1 VGRREKVGD
10 PPSRVVPDPK
20 RGGPGPDE
28 RSEDDPTGSEGGLTV
43 NVMTWIRILLGAIW
57 LNGAAE
63 KILNPQFS
71 VQFGQSLE
79 AGGFAGGPPWFQ
91 SFMQGAVVTD
101 AELFANLVRAG
112 ELALGLGLLLGLLT
126 NLAALGS
133 MAFSLTLL
141 LSEGGVGLGTGL
153 GPPEFLTINLVVAL
167 LSLVVLLVPD
177 AKSASLDRVFSRTLK
192 PREEERKSH
201 TRS

>member
-1 VGRREKVGD
+1 MVD
-10 PPSRVVPDPK
+10 PLVRAVPDPE
-20 RGGPGPDE
+20 RGGRGLAE
-28 RSEDDPTGSEGGLTV
+28 YSEDDPTSSEGGLAV

-91 SFMQGAVVTD
+91 SFMQGTVVPD
-101 AELFANLVRAG
+101 AELFASLVRVG

-133 MAFSLTLL
+133 MAFSLILL

-167 LSLVVLLVPD
+167 LSLVVLLAPN
-177 AKSASLDRVFSRTLK
+177 ARSASLDKVFSRTRK
-192 PREEERKSH
+192 PGKEERKSH
-201 TRS
+201 TPS

>member
-1 VGRREKVGD
+1 MATSVQA
-10 PPSRVVPDPK
+10 VPDPK
-20 RGGPGPDE
+20 SGGRGLAE
-28 RSEDDPTGSEGGLTV
+28 RSENQPKTSEGGLAV
-43 NVMTWIRILLGAIW
+43 NVMTGIRILLGAFW

-63 KILNPQFS
+63 KILNPQFP
-71 VQFGQSLE
+71 VQFAQSLE
-79 AGGFAGGPPWFQ
+79 AGGFVSQAPPWFR
-91 SFMQGAVVTD
+91 SFMQGTVVPN
-101 AELFANLVRAG
+101 AELFASLVRVG

-141 LSEGGVGLGTGL
+141 LSEGGVGFGTGL
-153 GPPEFLTINLVVAL
+153 GPPEFLTVNLVVAL
-167 LSLVVLLVPD
+167 LSLMVLLAPY

-192 PREEERKSH
+192 PRKEERKSH

>member
-1 VGRREKVGD
+1 MATPVRA
-10 PPSRVVPDPK
+10 VPDLESGG
-20 RGGPGPDE
+20 RGLAE
-28 RSEDDPTGSEGGLTV
+28 RSEDQPTTSEGGLAV

-63 KILNPQFS
+63 KILNPDFPRQFT
-71 VQFGQSLE
+71 QSLE
-79 AGGFAGGPPWFQ
+79 AGGFVSQAPPWFQ
-91 SFMQGAVVTD
+91 SFMQATVVPD
-101 AELFANLVRAG
+101 AELFASLIRVG
-112 ELALGLGLLLGLLT
+112 ELALGLGLLLSLLT

-167 LSLVVLLVPD
+167 LSLAVLLAPD
-177 AKSASLDRVFSRTLK
+177 AKNASLDRVFSRIRE
-192 PREEERKSH
+192 PGEEERKSR

>member
-1 VGRREKVGD
+1 MRAI
-10 PPSRVVPDPK
+10 PDPESGG
-20 RGGPGPDE
+20 RGLAE
-28 RSEDDPTGSEGGLTV
+28 RSEDEPTTSEGGRAV

-63 KILNPQFS
+63 KILNPQFPA
-71 VQFGQSLE
+71 QFARSLE
-79 AGGFAGGPPWFQ
+79 AGGFVSQAPPWFQ
-91 SFMQGAVVTD
+91 SFMQATVVPD
-101 AELFANLVRAG
+101 AELFASLVRVG

-133 MAFSLTLL
+133 MAFGLTLL

-167 LSLVVLLVPD
+167 LSLVVLLAPD
-177 AKSASLDRVFSRTLK
+177 AKSASLDRAFSRTRK
-192 PREEERKSH
+192 PGKEERKSH
-201 TRS
+201 TRP

>member
-1 VGRREKVGD
+1 VRA
-10 PPSRVVPDPK
+10 VPDPESDG
-20 RGGPGPDE
+20 RGLVE
-28 RSEDDPTGSEGGLTV
+28 CSEDEPTSSEGGLAV

-63 KILNPQFS
+63 KILNPQFP
-71 VQFGQSLE
+71 VQFARSLE
-79 AGGFAGGPPWFQ
+79 AGGFVSQAPPWFQ
-91 SFMQGAVVTD
+91 SFMQGTVVPD
-101 AELFANLVRAG
+101 AELFASLIRVG

-141 LSEGGVGLGTGL
+141 LSEGGLGLGTGL

-167 LSLVVLLVPD
+167 LSLVVLLASD
-177 AKSASLDRVFSRTLK
+177 AKGASLDRVFSRTGK
-192 PREEERKSH
+192 PGKEERKSH